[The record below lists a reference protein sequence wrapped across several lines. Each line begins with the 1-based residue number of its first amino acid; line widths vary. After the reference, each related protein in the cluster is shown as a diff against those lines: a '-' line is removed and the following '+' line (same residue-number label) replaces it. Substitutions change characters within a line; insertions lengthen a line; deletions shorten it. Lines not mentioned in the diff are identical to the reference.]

1 MTDVLTH
8 AQLIARLTARPGT
21 LPDFGDGAVP
31 RLNPRRLE
39 GRLVAVQ
46 RLGFVP
52 GRRAR
57 LDIRVRGLDGAAKVE
72 ELGVHRVHL
81 AHHIRQF
88 ASLPQGGWSVGR
100 FERMQGHGHQWAPL
114 PHRLPPGPRIRSRT

>member
-1 MTDVLTH
+1 M
-8 AQLIARLTARPGT
+8 
-21 LPDFGDGAVP
+21 VP
-31 RLNPRRLE
+31 LLYPRSLE

-46 RLGFVP
+46 RLGFVA

-57 LDIRVRGLDGAAKVE
+57 LDIRLRGFDEQEKVE

-88 ASLPQGGWSVGR
+88 ASLPRGGWSVGR
-100 FERMQGHGHQWAPL
+100 FERMHGHGHQWAPL
-114 PHRLPPGPRIRSRT
+114 PHRLPPGRRT